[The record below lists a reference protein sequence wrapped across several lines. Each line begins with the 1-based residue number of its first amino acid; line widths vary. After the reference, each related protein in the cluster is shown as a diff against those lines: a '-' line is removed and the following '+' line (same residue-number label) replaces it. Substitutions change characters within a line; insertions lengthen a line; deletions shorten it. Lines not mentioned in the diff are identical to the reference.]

1 MTRVGCDRAIRLGLR
16 GASGRARGAGE
27 PRQRPREDTWSLGS
41 RAGGRCSGGGG
52 ARSRADA
59 ASFESRQVRRG
70 TMGRA
75 SARDRARA
83 TGRCRRAAHVRER
96 ADRMNRAEG
105 VSVRRA
111 THPLHRHAA
120 SSCRLRRR
128 DDGVPRQLDGAPTAR
143 RAVRVPRGARTLPR
157 VRLDP
162 WRGLGDRAQDR
173 TDAARW
179 ARCAGA
185 RPRLG

>member
-1 MTRVGCDRAIRLGLR
+1 MTGPFGSGCAARAAAREGP
-16 GASGRARGAGE
+16 GNPASGRVRTPGRWDRAR
-27 PRQRPREDTWSLGS
+27 RLGS
-41 RAGGRCSGGGG
+41 GGAR

-157 VRLDP
+157 VPLDP